1 MREVVLSVCG
11 KVHLLFVPVFVGH
24 IFKGAGGA
32 SVQWIGSLKN
42 KEDVQMKVCTFCYH
56 TVLTYLNN
64 FIVHYQLEKESRSQ
78 SCKPFE

>member
-1 MREVVLSVCG
+1 MHEVVLSIRG
-11 KVHLLFVPVFVGH
+11 KVHLLFFPVFIGY

-42 KEDVQMKVCTFCYH
+42 KKGGSNESTFCYC

-64 FIVHYQLEKESRSQ
+64 FIVHYQLGKESQFQ
-78 SCKPFE
+78 S